1 MTRYAVMGDPIAQSK
16 SPQIHSQFA
25 NLTKQNVAYEKLR
38 VEAHEFPARV
48 NAFFNGG
55 GGGLN
60 VTVPHKEDAF
70 ALADTASPRAAL
82 ARAANTLGMD
92 VAGKLWAD
100 NTDGIGLVRDLENN
114 NHCTIKD
121 KNILILGAGGAARG
135 AMAELIHRQPASLT
149 IMNRTTSR
157 ADALRDD
164 FTGEFPI
171 GVRELNQPNTVLFD
185 LVINATS
192 MGLQNQTLELSSEL
206 FAAKFTAYDM
216 MYGATDTAFM
226 LWAKSIKAD
235 LVLDGLGMLVEQAA
249 ESFALWRGVRPHTKD
264 VILKLR
270 NEL

>member
-82 ARAANTLGMD
+82 AKAANTLGMD

-100 NTDGIGLVRDLENN
+100 NTDGIGLVRDYR
-114 NHCTIKD
+114 IKPL
-121 KNILILGAGGAARG
+121 NS
-135 AMAELIHRQPASLT
+135 PA
-149 IMNRTTSR
+149 NY
-157 ADALRDD
+157 
-164 FTGEFPI
+164 
-171 GVRELNQPNTVLFD
+171 
-185 LVINATS
+185 
-192 MGLQNQTLELSSEL
+192 LQESSPL
-206 FAAKFTAYDM
+206 MT
-216 MYGATDTAFM
+216 
-226 LWAKSIKAD
+226 
-235 LVLDGLGMLVEQAA
+235 
-249 ESFALWRGVRPHTKD
+249 
-264 VILKLR
+264 
-270 NEL
+270 